1 MQFPILREIER
12 RHHIYQRIKSQE
24 KDRQFV
30 TNKAAKKHL
39 QVMMGH
45 VVISALDKRTEISVF
60 DYAYHTMYRALLEKD
75 KKQVKAFKESGG
87 QRLHYIP
94 MMTTERAK
102 DPEFT
107 SVYWSVAELWLGI
120 VMIGMQMVLPTLLL
134 CVGM

>member
-1 MQFPILREIER
+1 MQLPILREIES

-45 VVISALDKRTEISVF
+45 LVISALDKHTEISVF
-60 DYAYHTMYRALLEKD
+60 DYGYHTMYQALLAKD
-75 KKQVKAFKESGG
+75 KKQVKAFLDSGG

-102 DPEFT
+102 DPDFT

-120 VMIGMQMVLPTLLL
+120 VMLGMQIAY
-134 CVGM
+134 C